1 MYSIYLWS
9 MQNDDNTQN
18 ENLALRYG
26 PLSPIIKD
34 QKHSC
39 TSMKNYD
46 NITIF
51 LIIINNSDNLTLIF
65 FIDTNLSMPN
75 SIMSKIWPSKQR
87 PIKEHKM
94 LLYFYSITCSKEWVS
109 RQCSK
114 EWKHI
119 PKTRLWG
126 LFLECDPKINN
137 EASFLTLK
145 NSWKKL
151 KSFYIQKYR

>member
-9 MQNDDNTQN
+9 MQNNDNTQN
-18 ENLALRYG
+18 DNLALRYG

-51 LIIINNSDNLTLIF
+51 LIIINNNDNLTLIF

-94 LLYFYSITCSKEWVS
+94 LFYFYSITCSKEWVS
-109 RQCSK
+109 SV
-114 EWKHI
+114 
-119 PKTRLWG
+119 PK
-126 LFLECDPKINN
+126 N
-137 EASFLTLK
+137 ENTYLK
-145 NSWKKL
+145 QDCEVFSWNVT
-151 KSFYIQKYR
+151 QR